1 VNQKQLEALIAQA
14 ATCSSGELATLWS
27 THLRGRCPGNVLA
40 RRQGFAWRLQAQAQ
54 GGLPDRTKRR
64 LRELELAFAA
74 DADHQPSRSTAV
86 KPGTQFVRYWK
97 GRSHTVQVTRTGFL
111 YTGTEYR
118 SLSEIARAITGTR
131 WSGPRFFGIK
141 GKRNA

>member
-1 VNQKQLEALIAQA
+1 VNQKQLETLIVRA
-14 ATCSSGELATLWS
+14 ATCPSGELAQLWS
-27 THLRGRCPGNVLA
+27 AHLRGRCPSNALA
-40 RRQGFAWRLQAQAQ
+40 RRQGFTWRLQAQVQ
-54 GGLPDRTKRR
+54 GGLSDRTKRR
-64 LRELELAFAA
+64 LRELEVAFAA

-97 GRSHTVQVTRTGFL
+97 GRSHTVEVTQTGFL
-111 YTGTEYR
+111 YAGTEYR